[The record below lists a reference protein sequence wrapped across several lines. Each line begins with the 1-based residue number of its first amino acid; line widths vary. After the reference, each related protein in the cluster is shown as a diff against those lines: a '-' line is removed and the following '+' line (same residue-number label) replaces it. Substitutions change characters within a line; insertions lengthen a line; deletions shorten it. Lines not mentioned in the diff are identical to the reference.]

1 MLDVAGSDS
10 KEESTLGRVI
20 VGVIDWGYRSVMD
33 RDKDMMSATA

>member
-1 MLDVAGSDS
+1 MAGRGS
-10 KEESTLGRVI
+10 KKEAESTLGRAI